1 LFQLSRTWYLRSSRN
16 DRLHFAHY
24 RIREDLLC
32 RTFGRYHA
40 VLGDGVRKIRIQ
52 FEDYFDDRSSTCSFH
67 WQHSRTYPET
77 RQVDIFR
84 RGKRIVV
91 EMDFEVDF
99 ISPFISL
106 TVGRRNFWLSG
117 ISFTVRLGKIRI
129 ESILPES
136 GVHAIHLQQYP
147 VSSRGIQSCG
157 IKYSKIKRIY
167 RFPFPI
173 LLFLLAY

>member
-1 LFQLSRTWYLRSSRN
+1 MIDYI
-16 DRLHFAHY
+16 LHTTGYEKIYYVGHSEGTTQFWVMASEKSEY
-24 RIREDLLC
+24 NSKITLMIGLAPAAFIGNIR
-32 RTFGRYHA
+32 GP
-40 VLGDGVRKIRIQ
+40 VRKLAKLT
-52 FEDYFDDRSSTCSFH
+52 YFGVVRELLLRH
-67 WQHSRTYPET
+67 W
-77 RQVDIFR
+77 
-84 RGKRIVV
+84 
-91 EMDFEVDF
+91 MDFEVDF

-129 ESILPES
+129 EPILPES

>member
-1 LFQLSRTWYLRSSRN
+1 MFQLSRTWYLRSSRN

-67 WQHSRTYPET
+67 WQHSRTCPET

-91 EMDFEVDF
+91 ETLDG
-99 ISPFISL
+99 L
-106 TVGRRNFWLSG
+106 RGRLHFSFHFSYSGSAKLLAIRNFVHGPIGQNSYRTYFARKRRPRNSFAA
-117 ISFTVRLGKIRI
+117 ISCF
-129 ESILPES
+129 
-136 GVHAIHLQQYP
+136 
-147 VSSRGIQSCG
+147 
-157 IKYSKIKRIY
+157 
-167 RFPFPI
+167 
-173 LLFLLAY
+173 